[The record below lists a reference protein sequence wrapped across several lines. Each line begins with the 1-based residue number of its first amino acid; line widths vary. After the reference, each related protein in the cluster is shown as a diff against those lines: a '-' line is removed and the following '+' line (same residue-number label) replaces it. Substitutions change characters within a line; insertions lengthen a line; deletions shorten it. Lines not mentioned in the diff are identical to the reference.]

1 MVKNHIKRLAA
12 PKTWNILRKT
22 TTFVTRQNP
31 GAHSVK
37 FSLPLNNLLKDILKL
52 TKTTK
57 ETKYVLTKQEVL
69 VNNKRQ
75 KDNKAQAGFLDT
87 VSIPS
92 INKTYRIS
100 IDSKGMLKA
109 KEITAEQAKDLIL
122 KVTGKTKI
130 RSGKVQINTLNGY
143 NIILVEADA
152 KKYKLGDTLLFD
164 VNSKKVKQHLS
175 LEKGAHTLIT
185 TGKHAG
191 KYGEILS
198 IDDKTIK
205 VRTDDKDT
213 FETSVE
219 YSLIIN
225 KEKKT
230 ELD

>member
-22 TTFVTRQNP
+22 TTFVTKQNP
-31 GAHSVK
+31 GAHSK
-37 FSLPLNNLLKDILKL
+37 KLSISLNNLLKDMLNL

-69 VNNKRQ
+69 VNNKRK

-92 INKTYRIS
+92 TGKTYRIS
-100 IDSKGMLKA
+100 IDNKGMLKT
-109 KEITAEQAKDLIL
+109 KEITQEQANELVL

-130 RSGKVQINTLNGY
+130 KKGKVQINTLNGF
-143 NIILVEADA
+143 NIILPEADA
-152 KKYKLGDTLLFD
+152 KKYKIGDTIIFSIKD
-164 VNSKKVKQHLS
+164 NKVKQHLV
-175 LEKGAHTLIT
+175 LEKGAHILIT

-191 KYGEILS
+191 KYGDIIAIEG
-198 IDDKTIK
+198 KTVKIK
-205 VRTDDKDT
+205 TDNET
-213 FETSVE
+213 FETSVK
-219 YSLIIN
+219 YPLIIS